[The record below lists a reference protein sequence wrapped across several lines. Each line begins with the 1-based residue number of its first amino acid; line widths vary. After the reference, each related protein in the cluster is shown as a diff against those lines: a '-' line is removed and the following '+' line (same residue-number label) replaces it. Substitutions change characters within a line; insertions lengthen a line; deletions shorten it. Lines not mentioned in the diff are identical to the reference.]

1 MPGRREGKDLTSKA
15 VTEICRWLDECQDN
29 HPSCP
34 SRCSHPLPSRVIDL
48 ESQTLRLH
56 QSGPDEKGPYATL
69 SYCWGGVAQLI
80 TTTTNLQDHLRT
92 IDPACLPKTITDV
105 VEVCRAIGLRYLWV
119 DSLCIIQDDD
129 NDKMEQIAL
138 MGLIY
143 KHSTLTIVAAS
154 AQRVT
159 DGFLRDGKL
168 NQPDIQLPFYVNQAT
183 TGTVYLRWQDPS
195 ETDTSAEP
203 IFQRG
208 WTYQEQLLSPRAL
221 VFDSNQIMLKC
232 LTDDYRPVFE
242 TYLKV
247 RADAPKLPNGVF
259 GTVDKNLERGDAPQ
273 IREYY
278 NTATQDKIWGEIVCD
293 YSTRELSRFSDRLP
307 ALAGIAAELAVVW
320 DDIYLAGFWG
330 RTLLHHLGW
339 HRPRLILSSFFEET
353 FEKNPFEDIVD
364 CKRRAAGPTWS
375 WATAPFAVR
384 IYEVQNPDPKL
395 VSSSVQLIS
404 QKSPFGQVRSASITL
419 EAKLLNAAAAL
430 REFTVKFPLVS
441 VLSGRSAWPPTYG
454 LEDLIKFDFEE
465 SNPDVE
471 LCSLVY
477 LGDSVG
483 GLFLY
488 VEQTEPGRCQRV
500 GCALLPD
507 DRAHVWQDLLKVA
520 QREIIVIE

>member
-15 VTEICRWLDECQDN
+15 VTEIRRWLDECQDK
-29 HPSCP
+29 HSSCP
-34 SRCSHPLPSRVIDL
+34 SRCNHPLPSRVIDL

-69 SYCWGGVAQLI
+69 SYCWGGVAQL
-80 TTTTNLQDHLRT
+80 TTTTASLQDHLRS
-92 IDPACLPKTITDV
+92 IDPTSLPKTITDA

-129 NDKMEQIAL
+129 NDKIEQIAL

-154 AQRVT
+154 AQKVT

-168 NQPDIQLPFYVNQAT
+168 NQPDIQLPFYVDQAT
-183 TGTVYLRWQDPS
+183 TGTVYLRWLDPF
-195 ETDTSAEP
+195 ETHTSAEP

-242 TYLKV
+242 TYLKM
-247 RADAPKLPNGVF
+247 RANASKLPNGVF
-259 GTVDKNLERGDAPQ
+259 GIVDKNLERGDTLQ
-273 IREYY
+273 TREYY
-278 NTATQDKIWGEIVCD
+278 NMATQDETWRRIVCD
-293 YSTRELSRFSDRLP
+293 YSRRELSRFSDRLP

-330 RTLLHHLGW
+330 RTILHHLGW
-339 HRPRLILSSFFEET
+339 YRPRSMFSCFIKET
-353 FEKNPFEDIVD
+353 FEKNPFEDVVD
-364 CKRRAAGPTWS
+364 CKRRATGPTWS
-375 WATAPFAVR
+375 WATGPFSVM
-384 IYEVQNPDPKL
+384 IYEVQKPDPKW

-419 EAKLLNAAAAL
+419 EAKVLNAAAAL
-430 REFTVKFPLVS
+430 REFTVEFPLGSLRGVPT
-441 VLSGRSAWPPTYG
+441 WPPTYY
-454 LEDLIKFDFEE
+454 LKDLIMFDFEE
-465 SNPDVE
+465 PNPDVE

-477 LGDSVG
+477 LGGSVG

-488 VEQTEPGRCQRV
+488 VEQVEPGRYQRV

-507 DRAHVWQDLLKVA
+507 DRAHIWQDLLRVA
-520 QREIIVIE
+520 QREIIVIK